1 MCLHQLRIGRKTE
14 ESNSVNNLCFSP
26 SDILD
31 FTWDK
36 YQRKVS
42 RLNHP
47 VVVAWELTRAC
58 DLRCI
63 HCGAEAG
70 EPAEDELSTEE
81 ALRAIDN
88 MTEAGTKHLL
98 IAGGEPLVRKD
109 IFTLAEYGSKRLSVG
124 INTNGF
130 SLDRSVAERLR
141 DAGVNQIRV
150 SLDGATSETH
160 DLIRG
165 KGSFERAVEAIQTCV
180 SRGFPD
186 VGIEATISS
195 LNYDELPDMV
205 KLASDLGVSVFEAG
219 DMAPIG
225 RAKKLAHLCLSK
237 KQRGEMLAF
246 LAEIQSTIPTL
257 TITSELPH
265 IFIVN
270 EEMQNKCT
278 DPYSK
283 DVSLGCGAGIVG
295 AGLTADGKIVP
306 CPAGLKIE
314 VGNIRKDRLKDVW
327 ANSLLL
333 KKLQSREVTGKCGR
347 CEYQYA
353 CGGCRGAAAMAG
365 DFMGEDP
372 GCWYEPTL
380 K

>member
-1 MCLHQLRIGRKTE
+1 M
-14 ESNSVNNLCFSP
+14 NDLCFSP
-26 SDILD
+26 ADILD
-31 FTWDK
+31 FTWYK

-42 RLNHP
+42 QLIHP
-47 VVVAWELTRAC
+47 VVIAWELTRAC

-63 HCGAEAG
+63 HCGVEAG
-70 EPAEDELSTEE
+70 EPAEDEMSTEE
-81 ALRAIDN
+81 AFKAIDN
-88 MTEAGTKHLL
+88 MVEAGIKHLL
-98 IAGGEPLVRKD
+98 MAGGEPLVRKD
-109 IFTLAEYGSKRLSVG
+109 IFALAEYASKKVSVG

-130 SLDRSVAERLR
+130 SLDRSIAQRLR
-141 DAGVNQIRV
+141 EAGVNQIRV
-150 SLDGATSETH
+150 SLDGAKSKTH

-165 KGSFERAVEAIQTCV
+165 EGSFYRAVDAIVECIGL
-180 SRGFPD
+180 GFPD

-205 KLASDLGVSVFEAG
+205 KLASDLGVGIFEAG

-237 KQRGEMLAF
+237 EQRGEMLKF
-246 LAEIQSTIPTL
+246 LAEIQTSVPTL

-270 EEMQNKCT
+270 QEMQKSCI

-283 DVSLGCGAGIVG
+283 EVSLGCGAGIVG
-295 AGLTADGKIVP
+295 AGLTVDGKIVP
-306 CPAGLKIE
+306 CPVGLQIE
-314 VGNIRKDRLKDVW
+314 VGNIRRDRLKDIW
-327 ANSLLL
+327 ADSPLL

-372 GCWYEPTL
+372 GCWHEPDAEIAENSHLWMDTR
-380 K
+380 